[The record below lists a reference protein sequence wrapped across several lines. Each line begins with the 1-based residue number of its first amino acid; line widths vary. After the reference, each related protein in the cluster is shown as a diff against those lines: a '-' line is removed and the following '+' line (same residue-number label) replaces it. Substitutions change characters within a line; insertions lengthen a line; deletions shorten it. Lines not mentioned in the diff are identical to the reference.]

1 MRYHTGMRFSH
12 TFFLIAIFVVSL
24 TLHFVGIWHPREAVF
39 DEVHFGKFVSG
50 YVTGEYFFDIHPP
63 LGKLMIAGMGEI
75 AGFKPGFD
83 FGKIGEEY
91 PNSQYIWLRFLPAL
105 FGSLLI
111 PLIYLLTWRLSR
123 SLWASQLAAIFV
135 AFENA
140 ILVQSKF
147 ILMDSFLLV
156 FGFLALYLFLES
168 KLFFKEGRW
177 GMWSCAAAAISAGLA
192 LSVKWTAASFL
203 SLILFFGFFVLVKKI
218 MPLFRRRSRMGEM
231 QKKDLMHTIYAY
243 GMFLVIPLILYVMFF
258 AVHFSLL
265 PKPGPGNAY
274 MTARFVQSQKAGFP
288 IGDFASNFYELN
300 AEMFRANQR
309 ITATH
314 AYSSKWYTWPFMLRP
329 VYFWNK
335 DIVAAGHASVYEK
348 IYLLGNPFVWWL
360 STITVIYFF
369 LVGVMKWL
377 HALYLRL
384 AGKRKAETGEK
395 GVSPFTWLF
404 LITAYCVNLFPFIF
418 IGRVMFLYHYLTALV
433 IAIIIAAISVAS
445 FPRPRRIFFHL
456 LIAGTLAGFF
466 VIFPITYGTLMPG
479 SIPWPRSVFW
489 LNSWI

>member
-1 MRYHTGMRFSH
+1 MRYHVGMRFSH
-12 TFFLIAIFVVSL
+12 TFFLIAIFAVSL

-50 YVTGEYFFDIHPP
+50 YMTGEYFFDIHPP
-63 LGKLMIAGMGEI
+63 LGKLMIAGMGKI
-75 AGFKPGFD
+75 AGFQPGFD
-83 FGKIGEEY
+83 FVKIGEEY

-111 PLIYLLTWRLSR
+111 PLVYLLTWRLSR
-123 SLWASQLAAIFV
+123 SLWASQLASIFA

-168 KLFFKEGRW
+168 KLFFREGKW
-177 GMWSCAAAAISAGLA
+177 GMWACIAAGVCAGLA

-203 SLILFFGFFVLVKKI
+203 GLILLFGFFILAKKCIPLLRRGNRTTQGQKREFMRMVL
-218 MPLFRRRSRMGEM
+218 
-231 QKKDLMHTIYAY
+231 AY
-243 GMFLVIPLILYVMFF
+243 GMFFIIPPIVYVSFFLI
-258 AVHFSLL
+258 HFSLL
-265 PKPGPGNAY
+265 TKPGPGNAY
-274 MTARFVQSQKAGFP
+274 MAARFIQSQKAGFP
-288 IGDFASNFYELN
+288 MGDFPSNFYELN
-300 AEMFRANQR
+300 GEMFRANQR

-335 DIVAAGHASVYEK
+335 DIVAIGHASVYEK

-369 LVGVMKWL
+369 LIGVMKGL

-384 AGKRKAETGEK
+384 AGKRKAEAGER
-395 GVSPFTWLF
+395 GVPSFTWLF
-404 LITAYCVNLFPFIF
+404 LTVAYCINLFPFIF

-445 FPRPRRIFFHL
+445 GPRPRKIFFYL
-456 LIAGTLAGFF
+456 LIAGTLAGFL
-466 VIFPITYGTLMPG
+466 VIFPITYGTIMPG
-479 SIPWPRSVFW
+479 SVPWPRSVFW